1 MDKSLPLS
9 APTAELR
16 AFHATARMGGMS
28 AAARHLRLTQPTVS
42 AHIASI
48 ERRYG
53 VELFLRRGRRVELTE
68 VGRIL
73 LDIVNRLFEAES
85 EAHSLLLETK
95 AQLRGQLRISA
106 VGPFNVTPMLRLFH
120 ERYSHIRLTVNLGDS
135 RQIVERILD
144 YQADVGVLVHA
155 VHDERIL
162 ALPYRVQPL
171 VVFAHRS
178 HRLAQRGSVR
188 LADLEG
194 EEFIVREAGST
205 TQRVFEDG
213 LRAAGVTVRVAMEI
227 GSRESIREAVAECI
241 GLGVVSKP
249 AYVSDPRLVPLEIE
263 GADLATH
270 SHVICL
276 KNRQY
281 SRLVAQ
287 FLKIV
292 EELRM
297 QLQQM

>member
-1 MDKSLPLS
+1 MDTSLPLS

-16 AFHATARMGGMS
+16 AFQATARMGGMS

-48 ERRYG
+48 ERRYE
-53 VELFLRRGRRVELTE
+53 VELFFRRGRRVELTE
-68 VGRIL
+68 MGRTL

-120 ERYSHIRLTVNLGDS
+120 ERYPHIRLTVNHGDS

-155 VHDERIL
+155 VHDQRIL

-194 EEFIVREAGST
+194 EEFVVREAGST

-227 GSRESIREAVAECI
+227 GSRESIREAVAERI

-249 AYVSDPRLVPLEIE
+249 AYVPDPRLVPLEIE
-263 GADLATH
+263 GAGLATH

-276 KNRQY
+276 KDRQC

-287 FLKIV
+287 FLEIA

-297 QLQQM
+297 QLHQM